1 MSIEQYPISLQE
13 PKRLAALQA
22 YELLDTPAE
31 ADFDAVVRLLAQV
44 SRLPMAWVGLLDTER
59 VWIKAQQGVS
69 ALQLARD
76 NWIAAHVAAH
86 PRECLMV
93 ADLAQDVRW
102 TAHPW
107 VPHLPDARFLAVMPV
122 VDVAGYVLGL
132 IGVASGQ
139 AQEPD
144 EALRKQL
151 ADCATLVVSVM
162 ESRKRA
168 WQLARLAMT
177 DPLTGI
183 GNKTQF
189 DLALQVEMGHA
200 MRSGEPFTVL
210 CLDLDGFKAV
220 NDGFGHTA
228 GDEVLCEVAKR
239 LQQQV
244 RLGDTLVRLRD
255 DEFAV
260 VMRHGAEESAAVLS
274 KRITQAIAVPVDLT
288 TGDTVGVGISIGMAA
303 YSDRI
308 GSGDELVKQASEALN
323 QSKRRNEKRWN
334 MFLGGGRRLF

>member
-1 MSIEQYPISLQE
+1 MSTEQYPVSPQE
-13 PKRLAALQA
+13 AKRQAALQA
-22 YELLDTPAE
+22 YELLDSPPE
-31 ADFDAVVRLLAQV
+31 PDFDAITRLLNQV
-44 SRLPMAWVGLLDTER
+44 TQMPMVGLALLDAGR
-59 VWIKAQQGVS
+59 LWFKSSVGLGAQ
-69 ALQLARD
+69 ALSRD
-76 NWIAAHVAAH
+76 DWLAAHLVTH
-86 PRECLMV
+86 PRECLV
-93 ADLAQDVRW
+93 VPDLQADERW
-102 TAHPW
+102 AEHDW
-107 VPHLPDARFLAVMPV
+107 GDALPQARFLALMPV
-122 VDVAGYVLGL
+122 VDVAGYVLGGVL
-132 IGVASGQ
+132 VASPQ
-139 AQEPD
+139 SAESD
-144 EALRKQL
+144 EALQKKL
-151 ADCATLVVSVM
+151 ADAVTLMVAVM

-183 GNKTQF
+183 GNRTQF

-200 MRSGEPFTVL
+200 MRSGEPFSVL

-228 GDEVLCEVAKR
+228 GDEVLCEVARR

-260 VMRHGAEESAAVLS
+260 VMRHGAEEAASVLS
-274 KRITQAIAVPVDLT
+274 QRITKAIAVPIDLT

-303 YSDRI
+303 YSDQI
-308 GSGDELVKQASEALN
+308 LSGADLVKRATESLN

>member
-1 MSIEQYPISLQE
+1 MSTEQYPVSPQE
-13 PKRLAALQA
+13 AKRLAALQA
-22 YELLDTPAE
+22 YELLDTLTEP
-31 ADFDAVVRLLAQV
+31 DFDAIARLLNQV
-44 SRLPMAWVGLLDTER
+44 SQAPMVGLALLDAER
-59 VWIKAQQGVS
+59 LWFKSSVGLSGQELI
-69 ALQLARD
+69 RD
-76 NWIAAHVAAH
+76 DWLAAHLVAH
-86 PRECLMV
+86 PRECLV
-93 ADLAQDVRW
+93 VKDLQSDERW
-102 TAHPW
+102 SAHTW
-107 VPHLPDARFLAVMPV
+107 RDALPQARFLAMMPV
-122 VDVAGYVLGL
+122 VDVAGYVLGAVL
-132 IGVASGQ
+132 VASPQ
-139 AQEPD
+139 PAELD
-144 EALRKQL
+144 ESLQGKL
-151 ADCATLVVSVM
+151 ADAVTLMVAVM

-183 GNKTQF
+183 GNRTQF

-228 GDEVLCEVAKR
+228 GDEVLCEVARR

-260 VMRHGAEESAAVLS
+260 VMRHGAEDAATVLS
-274 KRITQAIAVPVDLT
+274 QRIAKAIAVPIDLT

-303 YSDRI
+303 YDDQVI
-308 GSGDELVKQASEALN
+308 SGADLVKRASESLN

>member
-1 MSIEQYPISLQE
+1 MSNKQYPIPINE
-13 PKRLAALQA
+13 PKRLAAVQA

-31 ADFDAVVRLLAQV
+31 ADFDAVVRLLASAARVPVAWLGLVDSDRVWVKAQV
-44 SRLPMAWVGLLDTER
+44 GLAMPELPRQAWV
-59 VWIKAQQGVS
+59 
-69 ALQLARD
+69 
-76 NWIAAHVAAH
+76 AAHMVAH
-86 PRECLMV
+86 PRECLCVPDV
-93 ADLAQDVRW
+93 ASDVHW
-102 TAHPW
+102 QGDAWAPL
-107 VPHLPDARFLAVMPV
+107 LPNVRFLAATPV
-122 VDVAGYVLGL
+122 IDAAGHVLGMMC
-132 IGVASGQ
+132 VAD
-139 AQEPD
+139 AAAREPD
-144 EALRKQL
+144 ESLRQHL
-151 ADCATLVVSVM
+151 ADSAALVLSVM
-162 ESRKRA
+162 EARKRA
-168 WQLARLAMT
+168 LQLARLAMT

-183 GNKTQF
+183 GNKSQF

-200 MRSGEPFTVL
+200 MRSGEAFTVL
-210 CLDLDGFKAV
+210 ALDLDGFKAI

-274 KRITQAIAVPVDLT
+274 KRIAKAISVPIDLT

-303 YSDRI
+303 YSDMT
-308 GSGDELVKQASEALN
+308 GSGEELVQQASESLN
-323 QSKRRNEKRWN
+323 QAKRRNEKRWN

>member
-22 YELLDTPAE
+22 YELLDTPPE
-31 ADFDAVVRLLAQV
+31 ADFDAIVRLLAQV
-44 SRLPMAWVGLLDTER
+44 TRMPVVFVGLLDSER
-59 VWIKAQQGVS
+59 VWLKAQQGVS
-69 ALQLARD
+69 AQQLARD
-76 NWIAAHVAAH
+76 DWIAAHVAAH
-86 PRECLMV
+86 PRESLV
-93 ADLAQDVRW
+93 VTDLSQDTRW
-102 TAHPW
+102 SGHPW
-107 VPHLPDARFLAVMPV
+107 VAHLPEARYLAVMPV
-122 VDVAGYVLGL
+122 VDVAGYVLGM
-132 IGVASGQ
+132 IGVASQ
-139 AQEPD
+139 ALAHD
-144 EALRKQL
+144 EGLPSQL

-210 CLDLDGFKAV
+210 CLDLDGFKAI

-274 KRITQAIAVPVDLT
+274 KRITQAIAAPVDLT

-308 GSGDELVKQASEALN
+308 GSGAELVKLASDSLN

>member
-1 MSIEQYPISLQE
+1 MSIEQYPTFIHE
-13 PKRLAALQA
+13 PKRLAALKA

-31 ADFDAVVRLLAQV
+31 ADFDAVVRLLSQV
-44 SRLPMAWVGLLDTER
+44 VRAPTAWVGLLDAER
-59 VWIKAQQGVS
+59 VWFKAQCGLS
-69 ALQLARD
+69 EAEWLRD
-76 NWIAAHVAAH
+76 DWVTVHLLSH
-86 PRECLMV
+86 PRECWWCT
-93 ADLAQDVRW
+93 DLGQESRW
-102 TAHPW
+102 QSHPW
-107 VPHLPDARFLAVMPV
+107 SAALPQARFMAAAPV
-122 VDVAGYVLGL
+122 VDVAGHVLGMV
-132 IGVASGQ
+132 GVASPQ
-139 AQEPD
+139 AREFD
-144 EALRKQL
+144 EELRAQL
-151 ADCATLVVSVM
+151 QDAAVLVASVM

-168 WQLARLAMT
+168 WQLARQAMT

-183 GNKTQF
+183 GNKVQF

-210 CLDLDGFKAV
+210 CMDLDGFKAV
-220 NDGFGHTA
+220 NDGFGHAA

-260 VMRHGAEESAAVLS
+260 VMRHGAEDAAAVLS
-274 KRITQAIAVPVDLT
+274 KRVVQAISQPIDLT

-303 YSDRI
+303 YDDQVC
-308 GSGDELVKQASEALN
+308 SGQELVKKASESLQLA
-323 QSKRRNEKRWN
+323 KRRNERRWN

>member
-13 PKRLAALQA
+13 PRRLAALQA

-31 ADFDAVVRLLAQV
+31 ADFDAIVRLVAQV
-44 SRLPMAWVGLLDTER
+44 AHVPVAWIGLLDAER
-59 VWIKAQQGVS
+59 VWLKSQQGLAVTE
-69 ALQLARD
+69 LQRD
-76 NWIAAHVAAH
+76 DWLTAHLTAH
-86 PRECLMV
+86 PRECLILP
-93 ADLAQDVRW
+93 DLSQEPRWAAHSWAQ
-102 TAHPW
+102 
-107 VPHLPDARFLAVMPV
+107 HLPQVRALAVMPV
-122 VDVAGYVLGL
+122 VDVAGHVLGM
-132 IGVASGQ
+132 IAVARHQVLESG
-139 AQEPD
+139 D
-144 EALRKQL
+144 EWLAPL
-151 ADCATLVVSVM
+151 ADGATLVVSVM

-168 WQLARLAMT
+168 WQLARQAMT

-210 CLDLDGFKAV
+210 CLDLDGFKAI

-274 KRITQAIAVPVDLT
+274 KRISQAISVPVDLT
-288 TGDTVGVGISIGMAA
+288 TGDTVGVGISIGLAA

-308 GSGDELVKQASEALN
+308 GSGDELVKLASESLT